1 MHMKKPLLAA
11 LAALLV
17 CAPAFAQHAKPELEY
32 KLEPYRKTIALHANV
47 AGKDGFFSFDT
58 GGGISLLTPAFAG
71 KTGLAPWGRLTAVT
85 MTGKRI
91 DTEQVNDVP
100 VVIGNR
106 SYRVGTMGVYDVAG
120 LFDKNNALPIDGSLG
135 LDVFEGKVITID
147 FPEWRLVVESP
158 ESLKERLAA
167 GAIEVPLRVAREMQG
182 RSLSVSVGVPSARGL
197 VWMELDSGNGGT
209 MLVAKPYAS
218 LFGLDA
224 QRQGFQP
231 GRLEIAKGLTAASD
245 NFIAADI
252 AIEGNIGMPFLKTA
266 VLTLDLANGRGWIA
280 VPASRK

>member
-1 MHMKKPLLAA
+1 MKKPLLAA
-11 LAALLV
+11 LAALLA

-58 GGGISLLTPAFAG
+58 GGGISLLTPAFVS
-71 KTGLAPWGRLTAVT
+71 KTGLAPWGRLSAVT

-100 VVIGNR
+100 VVVGNR
-106 SYRVGTMGVYDVAG
+106 SFRVGTMGVYDVAG
-120 LFDKNNALPIDGSLG
+120 LFDKNNTVPIDGNLA
-135 LDVFEGKVITID
+135 LDVFAGKVITID
-147 FPEWRLVVESP
+147 FPAWRLVVESP

-167 GAIEVPLRVAREMQG
+167 GAIEVPLRLAREMQG
-182 RSLSVSVGVPSARGL
+182 RSLSVSVGVPSARGM

-209 MLVAKPYAS
+209 MLVAKPYAP

-224 QRQGFQP
+224 GRGGFQP
-231 GRLEIAKGLTAASD
+231 GRLEIAQGLTAASD
-245 NFIAADI
+245 NFMAADI
-252 AIEGNIGMPFLKTA
+252 SIEGNIGMPFLKTS

-280 VPASRK
+280 VPAAKQ